1 MESGTGTG
9 SSKNA
14 TADLQ
19 EDIATLKQR
28 VNGLEVANGAL
39 ENKYAVSSTALNTS
53 VVFLQSTMDHLMAK
67 NDSVSYDV
75 HIAAMDAMLDKLTVT
90 NAKALANAAD
100 TSSLVAMQSKT
111 TGELNA
117 SIAALVGDVVQLGTQ
132 INSNLMQVQAA
143 LNLTDGRVTDSYLQL
158 QRQTAGAAA
167 HEAKVAAIN
176 TTVVFLQST
185 VDHLMAKNDSVSYD
199 MHIAAMEAM
208 LEKYTE
214 TEASVL
220 ANSGATAMLGAQLG
234 ADFETLNASTAD
246 SLAALNTRANDANKA
261 IAVNADGVAA
271 LKEAAGTNADSIA
284 ALEEEA
290 INALKLAQENNAS
303 IVEVDGTVG
312 LVEEKQEVLGS
323 SVNAQENKVGAL
335 NKTVA
340 DLQAAIKNFAD
351 PDADPTIK
359 QQVAL
364 ISDAMKEYGLYTQ
377 CNVGSWS
384 SFGACSHDCD
394 GGTMERARSIKPLAG
409 YEDVKGACPV
419 GKETIS
425 CNTGAC
431 PKDCKVGNYTAWTNC
446 SSQCG
451 SVNMQKKTH
460 ILPTS
465 VLLTVGSPLPPPFH
479 VC

>member
-1 MESGTGTG
+1 MPKSGGTNVPESTSFENPSFVHYVDMNQGGGSHSDDENDEIDIDAIHHGHEILENPQYEVFPGAPSFNDHALSAPPRVRTRSVSSNSGGSQKTKKDPVAKLLASFAILLSLIAIAIALANSFSDRNGSATGGGGSLDTAECCSSFGQGNAAASSALAPMESGTGTG

-220 ANSGATAMLGAQLG
+220 
-234 ADFETLNASTAD
+234 
-246 SLAALNTRANDANKA
+246 
-261 IAVNADGVAA
+261 
-271 LKEAAGTNADSIA
+271 
-284 ALEEEA
+284 
-290 INALKLAQENNAS
+290 
-303 IVEVDGTVG
+303 
-312 LVEEKQEVLGS
+312 
-323 SVNAQENKVGAL
+323 
-335 NKTVA
+335 
-340 DLQAAIKNFAD
+340 
-351 PDADPTIK
+351 
-359 QQVAL
+359 
-364 ISDAMKEYGLYTQ
+364 
-377 CNVGSWS
+377 
-384 SFGACSHDCD
+384 
-394 GGTMERARSIKPLAG
+394 
-409 YEDVKGACPV
+409 
-419 GKETIS
+419 
-425 CNTGAC
+425 
-431 PKDCKVGNYTAWTNC
+431 
-446 SSQCG
+446 
-451 SVNMQKKTH
+451 
-460 ILPTS
+460 
-465 VLLTVGSPLPPPFH
+465 
-479 VC
+479 

>member
-323 SVNAQENKVGAL
+323 SVNAQENKQSLVQL
-335 NKTVA
+335 
-340 DLQAAIKNFAD
+340 LFFEML
-351 PDADPTIK
+351 P
-359 QQVAL
+359 
-364 ISDAMKEYGLYTQ
+364 
-377 CNVGSWS
+377 
-384 SFGACSHDCD
+384 F
-394 GGTMERARSIKPLAG
+394 
-409 YEDVKGACPV
+409 
-419 GKETIS
+419 
-425 CNTGAC
+425 
-431 PKDCKVGNYTAWTNC
+431 PK
-446 SSQCG
+446 
-451 SVNMQKKTH
+451 H
-460 ILPTS
+460 
-465 VLLTVGSPLPPPFH
+465 
-479 VC
+479 